1 MATRTLTRFGEGFP
15 TLFGDFFR
23 PWNDLFDKSDF
34 VGRTLQV
41 PAVNIKETKDDYSL
55 SLAVPGMK
63 KDDFKIDMEG
73 NMITISCEKEESKEE
88 KEAKYT
94 RNEYNFTSFTRSF
107 TLPDE
112 INKEKIDARYED
124 GILKLVLPKKEEVK
138 KTAISKHI
146 AVK

>member
-1 MATRTLTRFGEGFP
+1 MATRTLTKFGEGFP
-15 TLFGDFFR
+15 TLFGDLFR
-23 PWNDLFDKSDF
+23 PWNDLFDNGDF
-34 VGRTLQV
+34 IGRTLKV
-41 PAVNIKETKDDYSL
+41 PAVNIKETKDDFSL

-94 RNEYNFTSFTRSF
+94 RNEYNYTSFSRSF

-112 INKEKIDARYED
+112 INKEKIDARYEE

>member
-1 MATRTLTRFGEGFP
+1 MATRTLTKFGEGFP

-23 PWNDLFDKSDF
+23 PWNDLFENRDF
-34 VGRTLQV
+34 MGGTLKV
-41 PAVNIKETKDDYSL
+41 PAVNIKETKDDYNL

-73 NMITISCEKEESKEE
+73 HMITISCEKEESKEE

-94 RNEYNFTSFTRSF
+94 RNEYNYTSFSRSF

-124 GILKLVLPKKEEVK
+124 GVLKLVLPKKDEVK

>member
-1 MATRTLTRFGEGFP
+1 MATRTLTKFGEGFP

-41 PAVNIKETKDDYSL
+41 PAVNIKETTDDYSL

-73 NMITISCEKEESKEE
+73 NMITVSCEKEESKEE

-94 RNEYNFTSFTRSF
+94 RNEYNFTSFSRSF

-112 INKEKIDARYED
+112 INKEKIDARYEN

>member
-1 MATRTLTRFGEGFP
+1 MATRTLTKFGEGFP

-23 PWNDLFDKSDF
+23 PWNDLFDNRDF
-34 VGRTLQV
+34 MGGTLKV

-63 KDDFKIDMEG
+63 KDDFKIDIEG

-94 RNEYNFTSFTRSF
+94 RNEYNYTSFNRSF